1 MNPKDLKS
9 FLDFKSQQYESIEF
23 ITHDPI
29 QIPHQFSNKKDI
41 EIAAFLSATIAWGN
55 RVSILKSAQK
65 IMELMDDAPYDF
77 ILNHQEHNFK
87 NFNGFVHRTFN
98 GQDLKYFVKALQN
111 IYKNHGGLEGL
122 FSLSKINLQQFHM

>member
-9 FLDFKSQQYESIEF
+9 FLDYKSQQYESIEF

-41 EIAAFLSATIAWGN
+41 EIAAFLTATIAWGN

-77 ILNHQEHNFK
+77 ILNHQEHSF
-87 NFNGFVHRTFN
+87 
-98 GQDLKYFVKALQN
+98 
-111 IYKNHGGLEGL
+111 
-122 FSLSKINLQQFHM
+122 